1 MLLDE
6 PTYRGIQVPAR
17 VVGALLVR
25 AADSE
30 PEPKLICVAVGDPTF
45 AGAHRLEDLP
55 GHLAA
60 EIEQF
65 FAVCKQLEDRPHAQA
80 RQTARR
86 QAGAAPPRPAAG
98 QAIDPR
104 PTSSF
109 DDDVA
114 QLLDIEQQQ
123 VQHQVQVQHQLI
135 ACAFDSLPIWD
146 GRHLATARPR

>member
-6 PTYRGIQVPAR
+6 ATYRGIQVPAR

-65 FAVCKQLEDRPHAQA
+65 FAVYKELEDSPTPKLAGRLDA
-80 RQTARR
+80 RQVRPLLDRPPAKRSTQGRPRARR
-86 QAGAAPPRPAAG
+86 RHSAAA
-98 QAIDPR
+98 
-104 PTSSF
+104 
-109 DDDVA
+109 
-114 QLLDIEQQQ
+114 
-123 VQHQVQVQHQLI
+123 
-135 ACAFDSLPIWD
+135 
-146 GRHLATARPR
+146 RH